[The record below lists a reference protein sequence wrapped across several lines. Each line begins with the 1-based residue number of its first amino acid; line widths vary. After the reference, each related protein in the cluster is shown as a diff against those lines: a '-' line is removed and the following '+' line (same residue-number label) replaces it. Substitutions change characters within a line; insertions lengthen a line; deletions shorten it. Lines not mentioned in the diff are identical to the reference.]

1 MKARV
6 KWIEGTRYLATSGTG
21 HGVVMEASA
30 ADQSIGP
37 SPMEMLL
44 MGMGGCTTYDV
55 VAILQKMRLAVDD
68 VIVELDAERAESIP
82 KTFTKIHCI
91 FTVVG
96 KDIPLAKAEEAVKL
110 SGEKYCSASR
120 MLEKTA
126 EITFETRVAEQS
138 PT

>member
-6 KWIEGTRYLATSGTG
+6 KWIEGTRYLGTSGTG

-30 ADQSIGP
+30 ADQSVGA

-55 VAILQKMRLAVDD
+55 VAILQKMRLDVDD
-68 VIVELDAERAESIP
+68 VVVELEAERADDIP
-82 KTFTKIHCI
+82 KVFTKIHCV

-96 KDIPLAKAEEAVKL
+96 SNIPQEKAEEAVRL

-126 EITFETRVAEQS
+126 EVTFETKVVERDA
-138 PT
+138 